1 MCVNVRIQVG
11 ILCTCTCAY
20 DHIKCFQYSINR
32 MCSMHACTHVCMYA
46 YMHVCNQHI
55 RSSMYV
61 CAYAPVRMIILHVS
75 IEYRMCSMYACMHAC
90 MHACT
95 HVRMY
100 ACTHVCMYACM
111 HVCNQ
116 RISFAKAR
124 QHMLSISY
132 LRTNEMHTYIHTYIH
147 RYIDAYIHTGVQAGD
162 DSTSAL
168 TPRARAWVGA
178 MSLPQDQSTHIA
190 LALADNLYTSVD
202 IIVEEDPESMLARP
216 GFGLLKAGAAIVLRK
231 KLAELKVRNLV

>member
-1 MCVNVRIQVG
+1 
-11 ILCTCTCAY
+11 
-20 DHIKCFQYSINR
+20 
-32 MCSMHACTHVCMYA
+32 
-46 YMHVCNQHI
+46 
-55 RSSMYV
+55 
-61 CAYAPVRMIILHVS
+61 
-75 IEYRMCSMYACMHAC
+75 
-90 MHACT
+90 
-95 HVRMY
+95 
-100 ACTHVCMYACM
+100 
-111 HVCNQ
+111 
-116 RISFAKAR
+116 
-124 QHMLSISY
+124 MLSISY